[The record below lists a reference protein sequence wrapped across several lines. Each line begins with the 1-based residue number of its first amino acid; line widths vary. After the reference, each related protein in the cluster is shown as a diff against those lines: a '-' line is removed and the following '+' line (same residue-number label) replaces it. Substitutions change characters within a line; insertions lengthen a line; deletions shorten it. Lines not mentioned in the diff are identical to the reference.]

1 MPQTI
6 QALIANAAAQI
17 HSDSPRL
24 DAELLLGRA
33 LDKPRSYFF
42 SWPEKILPATDIA
55 QFQALLA
62 RRIHGEP
69 IAHIL
74 GEQEFWSYTFKVTAD
89 TLIPR
94 PDTEVL
100 VEQVLAQLPREKACK
115 VADLGTG
122 SGCIAIS
129 IALERPNWHVTAV
142 DFSPA
147 ALSVAKGNADSLAAH
162 NVQCIESSWC
172 DALEDNHFDLI
183 VSNPPY
189 IREQDEHLAQG
200 DVRFEPR
207 SALTAGED
215 GLEDIRIISQQAKA
229 KLKNGGILLLEFG
242 YDQADLIRKILQQ
255 DAYINI
261 QEHLDIAGIVRAL
274 SAHRAA
280 RIAL

>member
-6 QALIANAAAQI
+6 HALLAASAAKI
-17 HSDSPRL
+17 NSDSPRL
-24 DAELLLGRA
+24 DAELLLA
-33 LDKPRSYFF
+33 LVVNKPRSYFF
-42 SWPEKILPATDIA
+42 SWPEKILAETDIT
-55 QFQALLA
+55 QFQQLLA

-74 GEQEFWSYTFKVTAD
+74 GEQEFWSHTFKISAD

-100 VEQVLAQLPREKACK
+100 VEQALEQLPREQACNI
-115 VADLGTG
+115 ADLGTG

-129 IALERPNWHVTAV
+129 IALERPHWQVTAV
-142 DFSPA
+142 DLSPA
-147 ALSVAKGNADSLAAH
+147 ALAVAKGNADRLAAT

-172 DALEDNHFDLI
+172 DALHDKHYDLI

-189 IREQDEHLAQG
+189 IREQDEHLDQG

-215 GLEDIRIISQQAKA
+215 GLEDIRMISQQAKA
-229 KLKNGGILLLEFG
+229 KLKSGGLLMLEFG
-242 YDQADLIRKILQQ
+242 YDQADAVTDILQGDGYQ
-255 DAYINI
+255 NI
-261 QEHLDIAGIVRAL
+261 QQHLDIAGIVRAL
-274 SAHRAA
+274 SAHRAT
-280 RIAL
+280 RVTL

>member
-1 MPQTI
+1 MTLTI
-6 QALIANAAAQI
+6 QAALANAAEQI

-24 DAELLLGRA
+24 DAELLLCMSI
-33 LDKPRSYFF
+33 DKPRSYFF
-42 SWPEKILPATDIA
+42 SWPEKTLAESDIA
-55 QFQALLA
+55 QFQQLLS
-62 RRIHGEP
+62 RRIQGEP

-74 GEQEFWSYTFKVTAD
+74 GEQEFWSNRFKITAA

-100 VEQVLAQLPREKACK
+100 VEQALAQLPRENNCN

-129 IALERPNWHVTAV
+129 IALERPHWNVTAV
-142 DFSPA
+142 DFSRA
-147 ALSVAKGNADSLAAH
+147 ALAVAQENADRLTAG
-162 NVQCIESSWC
+162 NVQCVESSWC
-172 DALEDNHFDLI
+172 DALKDNHFDLI

-229 KLKNGGILLLEFG
+229 KLKSGGLLLLEFG
-242 YDQADLIRKILQQ
+242 YDQAEQVRDILSR
-255 DAYINI
+255 DGYANI
-261 QEHLDIAGIVRAL
+261 QAHLDIAGIIRAL
-274 SAHRAA
+274 SAHRATG
-280 RIAL
+280 IAL